1 MVMKF
6 DVVQALIRDTDRL
19 FDHSVATLTVWGL
32 PDIRASTSPSLQPYS
47 QDHSR
52 GKSNLSSGLITLRL
66 CRYRR
71 CAFPCTADYACNYL
85 KKSNAETTLF
95 MQSRKINKQLGFKK
109 LQLYIEFNINCYDVS
124 LWFVRGE
131 RSLDREPVWS
141 VQTKAS
147 SAGAHQGAPLKGL
160 QYL

>member
-1 MVMKF
+1 
-6 DVVQALIRDTDRL
+6 
-19 FDHSVATLTVWGL
+19 
-32 PDIRASTSPSLQPYS
+32 
-47 QDHSR
+47 
-52 GKSNLSSGLITLRL
+52 
-66 CRYRR
+66 
-71 CAFPCTADYACNYL
+71 
-85 KKSNAETTLF
+85 